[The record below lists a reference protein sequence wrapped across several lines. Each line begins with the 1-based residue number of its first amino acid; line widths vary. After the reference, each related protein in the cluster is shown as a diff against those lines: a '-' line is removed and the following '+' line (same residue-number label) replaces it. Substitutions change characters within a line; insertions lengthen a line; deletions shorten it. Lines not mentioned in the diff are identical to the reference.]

1 MRVADKMNF
10 EQVKSSL
17 AKNRTEMA
25 DLQMKAATQKRVT
38 RPSDDPIAASRVLS
52 ARTDI
57 TTGQQFMKSIE
68 QARAFLE
75 FSEQSL
81 AELTEV
87 LTRAKELALS
97 QANDASANDISR
109 KATAAEVEQLFQQAV
124 QIGNRK
130 LGDRFLFGGFKTT
143 RAPFDREGRYYGDNG
158 EIKISIQ
165 KEGAVAMN
173 VPGDRVFLGRNLDA
187 PATTGPDRPMPGPM
201 PSMEIRGPASE
212 AGELSGET
220 NIQEERQEITGLA
233 YSWKSQGV
241 NIFQILKDLAVGLR
255 ANDKQAVQE
264 SVDLLDEATAQVILI
279 RSLIGSRVST
289 LNGAM
294 ESHQKG
300 QVDAKTLQS
309 QLEDVD
315 TFELVTDL
323 NKSESTLKAAL
334 ATSGKLL
341 QPSLLDF
348 LK

>member
-17 AKNRTEMA
+17 AKNRAEVA
-25 DLQMKAATQKRVT
+25 DLQTKAATQKRVT

-68 QARAFLE
+68 QAKTFLE
-75 FSEQSL
+75 YGEQSL
-81 AELTEV
+81 AELTDV
-87 LTRAKELALS
+87 LNRAKELALA
-97 QANDASANDISR
+97 QANDASSNDISR
-109 KATAAEVEQLFQQAV
+109 RATAAEIEQLFQQVV

-130 LGDRFLFGGFKTT
+130 LGDRFLFAGFKTT
-143 RAPFDREGRYYGDNG
+143 RAPFDSEGNYRGDSG

-165 KEGAVAMN
+165 KEGAISMN
-173 VPGDRVFLGRNLDA
+173 VPGDRIFLGRNINA
-187 PATTGPDRPMPGPM
+187 PTTTGPDRPILNT
-201 PSMEIRGPASE
+201 EIRGPASVM
-212 AGELSGET
+212 GDELDAET
-220 NIQEERQEITGLA
+220 NVQNEQGQEVTGLS

-241 NIFQILKDLAVGLR
+241 NIFQVLRDLETGLR
-255 ANDKQAVQE
+255 ANDKQAIQE
-264 SVDLLDEATAQVILI
+264 SLDLLDEAAAQVVLA
-279 RSLIGSRVST
+279 RSLMGSRVST
-289 LNGAM
+289 LNGAL

-309 QLEDVD
+309 HLEDVD
-315 TFELVTDL
+315 TFELVADL
-323 NKSESTLKAAL
+323 NKSESTLKASL